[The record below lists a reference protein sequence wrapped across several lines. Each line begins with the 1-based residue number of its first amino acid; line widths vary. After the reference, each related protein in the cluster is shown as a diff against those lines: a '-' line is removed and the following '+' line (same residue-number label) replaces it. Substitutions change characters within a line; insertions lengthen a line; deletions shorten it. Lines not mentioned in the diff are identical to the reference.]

1 MDELTLYTC
10 NKTDE
15 LIKRNNH
22 ENRNDI
28 CVFCHDK
35 HKVVHCKL
43 LPWMDAGNS
52 KDPSKGCIICDN
64 PYHTTDC
71 KWIQIVNLTRSLTP
85 SYQKELERV
94 CPYLKQYIERIE
106 KKFYYTAMWKFWEE
120 QV

>member
-1 MDELTLYTC
+1 MKIEMTFVYSAMTNTKWC
-10 NKTDE
+10 IANFY
-15 LIKRNNH
+15 H
-22 ENRNDI
+22 G
-28 CVFCHDK
+28 
-35 HKVVHCKL
+35 
-43 LPWMDAGNS
+43 WMRGNS